1 MAGLLA
7 GVRVLNLATVGPAAR
22 AARWLADYGA
32 DVVNVG
38 AVPSRGQVQITPAHH
53 AYSGQRGMR
62 RILLDLKAD
71 AGREAF
77 LALAERADVVIES
90 FRPGVTARLGIGYEH
105 VRALNHRVVYCSTTG
120 FGQSGP
126 ASRWAGHD
134 IDYLAVAGCLAAGEP
149 AADGRPPLPGATLA
163 DSAGGGMHAVMSILA
178 ALVHG
183 EGAYLDVSV
192 ADGVLALM
200 ALAVDEHL
208 ATGAEPGF
216 GRSMTSGRYACYG
229 VYRAGDGRHLAVG
242 AIEPRFWANLCRLL
256 GLERWTEH
264 QTDDAAQEEIRADL
278 AAVLA
283 TKGRDDWVALLS
295 PADTCVAPVLDV
307 AEVVANEQ
315 FAARDAFAEAE
326 HPAHG
331 RFRQTAP
338 LLAGMVK
345 EKEYRLPDGTAARE
359 LLAEA
364 GLAADVIDRLVAEG
378 IVA

>member
-1 MAGLLA
+1 
-7 GVRVLNLATVGPAAR
+7 V
-22 AARWLADYGA
+22 
-32 DVVNVG
+32 
-38 AVPSRGQVQITPAHH
+38 
-53 AYSGQRGMR
+53 
-62 RILLDLKAD
+62 
-71 AGREAF
+71 
-77 LALAERADVVIES
+77 ES

-105 VRALNHRVVYCSTTG
+105 VRAVNDRIVYCSTTG

-134 IDYLAVAGCLAAGEP
+134 LDYLAVAGYLAAGEP
-149 AADGRPPLPGATLA
+149 GIEGRPPLPGATLA

-178 ALVHG
+178 ALVQG

-216 GRSMTSGRYACYG
+216 GRSTTSGRYACYG
-229 VYRAGDGRHLAVG
+229 VYRAGDGRHLAVA
-242 AIEPRFWANLCRLL
+242 AIEPKFWANLCRLL

-264 QTDDAAQEEIRADL
+264 QTDDAAQDAIRADL
-278 AAVLA
+278 TAALA
-283 TKGRDDWVALLS
+283 AKGRDEWVALLS

-307 AEVVANEQ
+307 AEVAGNEQ
-315 FAARDAFAEAE
+315 FAAREAFAEAE
-326 HPAHG
+326 HPVHG

-345 EKEYRLPDGTAARE
+345 EKEYRLPAGTAARE
-359 LLAEA
+359 LLSEA
-364 GLAADVIDRLVAEG
+364 GLTADVIDRLVEEG
-378 IVA
+378 TVA